1 MMRRLLSFTC
11 LTPIALMTISHAF
24 AETVVKDARTT
35 PLNTA
40 TANSGAADAVTIDT
54 TGSVKLTSGAAVT
67 MGSNHAVINKGTIA
81 IADASN
87 ATGVLALPGTNG
99 AITNSGTIT
108 IDEAYAP
115 TDADKDGDIDG
126 SFAQGSGRYGIRV
139 GTGHTGALLNSGAIN
154 IEGNNS
160 FGIALDGPLTGTL
173 ANSGK
178 IDVLGNDSVGV
189 RSGNVSGDVVLEG
202 TISARGANSM
212 GAHLAGDIGGALR
225 VQGTVASSGYRS
237 ITAPADVSK
246 LDADDLLQGGNALRI
261 SGNVAGGIILDAPPK
276 DLDPKNDDEDND
288 GVKDAVEGTASVTSY
303 GSAAAIQIGTSDRAV
318 TVGAVAGNAQGHGLV
333 INGSVSGQGV
343 YKAVDGNGLVLGG
356 LGQAVTIAGGMTI
369 NGRIEAL
376 SLDQNA
382 TALRI
387 GNLARVNDILVTGG
401 IAASGG
407 GSEETRSTAIQL
419 DAGSVTG
426 SLTNK
431 GAVIAK
437 VNGDKA
443 IGTVILDRSGT
454 LSSITNQGRIAVEGA
469 AGTDRAIALD
479 LAANTKGVTITQSR
493 SAPTA
498 TVPEI
503 TGNILLGSG
512 NDLIDSSAGKIVG
525 KVNFGAGN
533 DRLRLSSEASYT
545 GAASFGSGI
554 SELSLADKATFT
566 GSADF
571 ADTASTLSLGGTSKF
586 TGALTGG
593 TVTAVAINGG
603 SLFLSNSGTV
613 KLASLSVGA
622 QGTIGVLIDG
632 TAGTNTLIDVAGTV
646 QFEAG
651 SKVYVNLNSVG
662 KSPGTY
668 VFLKAGTLSGAPAL
682 RTDSVSMPF
691 LFKGLVQTDPVGKT
705 AAIVITRKTATELG
719 LNASETSAFDAIAKA
734 VDKDVRVAGS
744 LLTIRDGETLQASL
758 QQMLPDHA
766 GGTFETVSLASR
778 STARFIAEPNSYVAD
793 MAGWGFWLQQ
803 NVWSGSKD
811 LGSTASYDVSG
822 WGFTGGAEIAT
833 GVGKFGLSLGYMY
846 GKNGNGQNSNDMTA
860 GQLEGNLYWRGS
872 WDGLHAFGKVG
883 YGQIGFDSTRN
894 FFGTDAQGAVE
905 KTSTG
910 EWNGKLLSAAG
921 GLSYSIPANRFKL
934 RPSVSVDYYRLTED
948 AHQETG
954 GGAALDL
961 LVSKR
966 SSDELTVN
974 AGLAASYDFGS
985 VEDGIDRPRVEL
997 EGGRRQILGGS
1008 LGAMIARF
1016 KDGENFTL
1024 TPEDRTSGW
1033 TGAARI
1039 VGGGEGF
1046 RIGGEVNAEEQRSQ
1060 VILGARVSLT
1070 AAF

>member
-11 LTPIALMTISHAF
+11 LTPIALITISPAF

-40 TANSGAADAVTIDT
+40 TANLGAADSVTIDT
-54 TGSVKLTSGAAVT
+54 TGSVKVTSGTAIT
-67 MGSNHAVINKGTIA
+67 MGSNHAVINKGAIT

-87 ATGVLALPGTNG
+87 ATGILALAGTNG
-99 AITNSGTIT
+99 AISNSGTIT

-115 TDADKDGDIDG
+115 TDTDKDGDIDG
-126 SFAQGSGRYGIRV
+126 SFAQGSGRYGIRI
-139 GTGHTGALLNSGAIN
+139 GTGHTGAVLNSGTIT

-173 ANSGK
+173 TNSGK
-178 IDVLGNDSVGV
+178 IDVFGNDSVGV
-189 RSGNVSGDVVLEG
+189 RAGNVSGDVVLEG

-212 GAHLAGDIGGALR
+212 GAHLAGDIGGAFR
-225 VQGTVASSGYRS
+225 VQGTIVSSGYRS
-237 ITAPADVSK
+237 VTAPADVSK

-261 SGNVAGGIILDAPPK
+261 SGNVAGGIILDGPPK
-276 DLDPKNDDEDND
+276 DLDPKNDDEDKD
-288 GVKDAVEGTASVTSY
+288 GVKDAVEGTASVISY
-303 GSAAAIQIGTSDRAV
+303 GSAAAFQIGASDRAI
-318 TVGAVAGNAQGHGLV
+318 TVGAVAGNAQGHGLI

-343 YKAVDGNGLVLGG
+343 YKAVGGTGLVIGG
-356 LGQAVTIAGGMTI
+356 LGQAVTITGGMTV

-387 GNLARVNDILVTGG
+387 GNLARVNEILVNGTIGATGG
-401 IAASGG
+401 GIEG
-407 GSEETRSTAIQL
+407 TRATAIQL
-419 DAGSVTG
+419 DTG
-426 SLTNK
+426 SATATLTNK
-431 GAVIAK
+431 GAIIAK

-443 IGTVILDRSGT
+443 IGTAVLDRSGT
-454 LSSITNQGRIAVEGA
+454 LSSITNQGRIAVEGV

-479 LAANTKGVTITQSR
+479 LAANTTGVTIIQSR
-493 SAPTA
+493 LTPTA
-498 TVPEI
+498 TAPEI

-512 NDLIDSSAGKIVG
+512 NDLIDASAGKIVG
-525 KVNFGAGN
+525 KIVFGAGN

-545 GAASFGSGI
+545 GAASFGSGT
-554 SELSLADKATFT
+554 SELSLADKATFN

-571 ADTASTLSLGGTSKF
+571 ADTASTLSVRGTSKF
-586 TGALTGG
+586 AGAITGG
-593 TVTAVAINGG
+593 SATSVAVTGG
-603 SLFLSNSGTV
+603 SLVLSNSGTV
-613 KLASLSVGA
+613 KLASLLVGA
-622 QGTIGVLIDG
+622 RGTIGVLIDG
-632 TAGTNTLIDVAGTV
+632 AAGTNTLIDVAGAA

-662 KSPGTY
+662 KSQGTY

-682 RTDSVSMPF
+682 LTDSVSMPF
-691 LFKGLVQTDPVGKT
+691 LFKGLVQTDLVGKT
-705 AAIVITRKTATELG
+705 AAIVITRKTVKELG
-719 LNASETSAFDAIAKA
+719 LNTSETSAFDAITKA

-778 STARFIAEPNSYVAD
+778 STARFIADPNSYVAD
-793 MAGWGFWLQQ
+793 MGGWGFWLQQ
-803 NVWSGSKD
+803 NAWSGSKG
-811 LGSTASYDVSG
+811 LGSSASYDVSG
-822 WGFTGGAEIAT
+822 WGFTGGTEVAT
-833 GVGKFGLSLGYMY
+833 GLGKFGVSLGYMY
-846 GKNGNGQNSNDMTA
+846 GKNDNGQNSNDMTA
-860 GQLEGNLYWRGS
+860 GQLEGSLYWRGS

-910 EWNGKLLSAAG
+910 EWNGKLLSASG
-921 GLSYSIPANRFKL
+921 GLTYSIPANRFTV
-934 RPSVSVDYYRLTED
+934 RPSISVDYYRLTED
-948 AHQETG
+948 AHQEIG

-961 LVSKR
+961 LIGKR
-966 SSDELTVN
+966 SSDELAVN

-985 VEDGIDRPRVEL
+985 VEDGLGRPRIEL

-1008 LGAMIARF
+1008 LGATIAKF
-1016 KDGENFTL
+1016 KDGESFTL

-1033 TGAARI
+1033 TGAARL
-1039 VGGGEGF
+1039 VGGTEGF
-1046 RIGGEVNAEEQRSQ
+1046 RIGGEVNAEEQRNQ